1 MTKAQTTYG
10 DVDADVEDVDVW
22 RCVEMCGNVGEVGCG
37 HAEGHAGRR
46 ERRSR
51 GVWGDARGQV

>member
-10 DVDADVEDVDVW
+10 DVDADADADADGDVDVW
-22 RCVEMCGNVGEVGCG
+22 RCVEMCGDVGEVGRG
-37 HAEGHAGRR
+37 HAEGHVGRG

-51 GVWGDARGQV
+51 GV